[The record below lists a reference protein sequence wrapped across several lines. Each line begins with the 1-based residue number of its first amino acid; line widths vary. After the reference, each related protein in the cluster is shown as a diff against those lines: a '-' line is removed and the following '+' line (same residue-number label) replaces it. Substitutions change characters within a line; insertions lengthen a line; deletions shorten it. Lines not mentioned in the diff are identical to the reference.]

1 MLHDGRYELELVNN
15 QQNRDMSRLDRLTI
29 RGFKSI
35 RALEDFELRNL
46 NVLIGANGAGKS
58 NFISLFQMLA
68 KLSERR
74 LQLFVGQQDGPDAL
88 LFGGRKRTQQLEAKF
103 VFDENGYEFALVPAG
118 ERLIF
123 ADETLSAGGGLG
135 ERQSLGSG
143 HEEARL
149 PDVADDAVAEYI
161 WPVIRSW
168 RVYHFH
174 DTTPS
179 APMRQAQA
187 VRDNLRLKPDA
198 SNLASFLRYLRE
210 QYPENYERIV
220 DTVCMAAPFFGDFVY
235 RRELGERLE
244 LEWFEADDP
253 DTVHGPRQLSDGT
266 LRFICLATL
275 LLQPA
280 ELQPMTILID
290 EPELGLH
297 PYAVN
302 LLGALLQQASE
313 TKQLIVSTQSVD
325 LISALAPE
333 DVIVVS
339 REQGESK
346 FERLDLERLR
356 DWLEDYV
363 LGDLWKMN
371 ILGGRPT
378 R

>member
-15 QQNRDMSRLDRLTI
+15 QQNRAMSRLDRLTI

-68 KLSERR
+68 QLSEKR

-123 ADETLSAGGGLG
+123 ADEMLSAGGGLG
-135 ERQSLGSG
+135 EQQSLGSG

-149 PDVADDAVAEYI
+149 PDVADDAVAKYI

-187 VRDNLRLKPDA
+187 VSTYGSSRTRAIWRRSCATCVSNTRKTTNA
-198 SNLASFLRYLRE
+198 SW
-210 QYPENYERIV
+210 I
-220 DTVCMAAPFFGDFVY
+220 
-235 RRELGERLE
+235 
-244 LEWFEADDP
+244 
-253 DTVHGPRQLSDGT
+253 PRAWQHRSSG
-266 LRFICLATL
+266 
-275 LLQPA
+275 
-280 ELQPMTILID
+280 
-290 EPELGLH
+290 
-297 PYAVN
+297 
-302 LLGALLQQASE
+302 
-313 TKQLIVSTQSVD
+313 
-325 LISALAPE
+325 ISCTAG
-333 DVIVVS
+333 S
-339 REQGESK
+339 
-346 FERLDLERLR
+346 
-356 DWLEDYV
+356 
-363 LGDLWKMN
+363 
-371 ILGGRPT
+371 
-378 R
+378 

>member
-1 MLHDGRYELELVNN
+1 MRH

-68 KLSERR
+68 KLSEKR

-88 LFGGRKRTQQLEAKF
+88 LFGGRKRTQQLEATF

-123 ADETLSAGGGLG
+123 ADETLSIGEGLG

-149 PDVADDAVAEYI
+149 PDVADDAGVEYI
-161 WPVIRSW
+161 RPVIRSW

-179 APMRQAQA
+179 SPMRQAQA
-187 VRDNLRLKPDA
+187 VRDNLRLKADA
-198 SNLASFLRYLRE
+198 SNLAAFLRYLRE
-210 QYPENYERIV
+210 QYPESYERIV

-235 RRELGERLE
+235 RKDLGERLE
-244 LEWFEADDP
+244 LEWFEANDP

-302 LLGALLQQASE
+302 LLGALLQQASDA
-313 TKQLIVSTQSVD
+313 KQLIVSTQSVD
-325 LISALAPE
+325 LISALDPE

-346 FERLDLERLR
+346 FERLDTKRLH
-356 DWLEDYV
+356 DWLEDYA

-371 ILGGRPT
+371 ILGGRPA